1 MHMYFNA
8 DFAMQI
14 SSEYMKYDMEEYYCP
29 TSSIS
34 MRKVHVNMILIENC
48 CNRTFNSSLNY
59 YNNRVRATG
68 RNCRQCEEK
77 MFLAQKN
84 IVWRKRVAKTS
95 GEKQFSAQK
104 IGILIS
110 PIWAI
115 LCHLIAS

>member
-77 MFLAQKN
+77 MFLAQKKISFGEN
-84 IVWRKRVAKTS
+84 EWRKRVAKNNS
-95 GEKQFSAQK
+95 PPKKSA
-104 IGILIS
+104 S
-110 PIWAI
+110 
-115 LCHLIAS
+115 